1 MYRKDVHLAMGRG
14 LLISC
19 DWWQAHVNSSQFNP
33 NTPGYNCQLLNV
45 RSRTF
50 SEVWN
55 ISKEGATVAQLQ
67 RIPFSP
73 KINKNCGTLKIEN
86 YILYHQNRCEIID
99 QITRDL
105 QLYVIGTTRIDIAGD
120 FRRIAGRLPELLIR
134 DILEERVY
142 KVGHAKATTIGEQN
156 RDGQVFTT
164 YGTAG
169 RTNTFSYL
177 RYGSRS
183 SRISTYLYN
192 KTKELNEQ
200 HDKPYIREMWRENG
214 WYGDQQVWRLEFSVK
229 GREMKF
235 IEKDTG
241 EILPNNPKLWIKQDI
256 LPTVYNSLVGH
267 YFDIR
272 EKTQQRKDR
281 EERICLF
288 ADEEPAQHLIKKLDS
303 NKHNNRAD
311 KIFLKKLSQMATE
324 TTNTD
329 IINAAI
335 ELGVAYMGE
344 KRMEEW
350 AKKQGLK
357 FEMVSPKLE
366 I

>member
-1 MYRKDVHLAMGRG
+1 MGRS

-19 DWWQAHVNSSQFNP
+19 DWWQAHVNAQDFTP
-33 NTPGYNCQLLNV
+33 NIPGYNCQLLNV

-55 ISKEGATVAQLQ
+55 ISKDGATIAQLQ
-67 RIPFSP
+67 RCPFSP

-86 YILYHQNRCEIID
+86 YILYHENRCAIID
-99 QITRDL
+99 QITSDL
-105 QLYVIGTTRIDIAGD
+105 KLYVIGTTRIDLAGD
-120 FRRIAGRLPELLIR
+120 FRHIAGRLPELLIR

-142 KVGHAKATTIGEQN
+142 KVGHARCTTIGEQN
-156 RDGQVFTT
+156 RDNQVFTA

-200 HDKPYIREMWRENG
+200 NDKPYIREMWRENG
-214 WYGDQQVWRLEFSVK
+214 WRGDQNVWRLEFSIK

-256 LPTVYNSLVGH
+256 IPVVYNSLCQH

-281 EERICLF
+281 EERISLF
-288 ADEEPAQHLIKKLDS
+288 ADVEPAAHLIRRLDP

-311 KIFLKKLSQMATE
+311 KIFLRKLSLMASE
-324 TTNTD
+324 TNNTSL
-329 IINAAI
+329 INAAI
-335 ELGVAYMGE
+335 ELGRSYMEE
-344 KRMEEW
+344 KKMQEW
-350 AKKQGLK
+350 AKRQGLK
-357 FEMVSPKLE
+357 FEPVDPHIE